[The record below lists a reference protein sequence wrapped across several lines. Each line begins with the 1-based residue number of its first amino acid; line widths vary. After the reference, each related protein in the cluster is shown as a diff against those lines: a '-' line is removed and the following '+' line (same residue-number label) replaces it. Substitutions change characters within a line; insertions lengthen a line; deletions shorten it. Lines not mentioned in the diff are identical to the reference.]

1 MAGDTGSEMLLPAAH
16 EFTLGPTSLQGPLQ
30 HADVKTNGIWLY
42 RLWPTAGAEERG
54 RESWACLGAAA
65 FGEDEVK
72 NEETETS
79 LEVQWLRL
87 HTPNAGRP
95 HTGRTDAE
103 AEAPVLWPPNAKS

>member
-1 MAGDTGSEMLLPAAH
+1 MLLLAAH

-42 RLWPTAGAEERG
+42 RYGLLVRLG
-54 RESWACLGAAA
+54 REGRNHGHAWELQALG
-65 FGEDEVK
+65 K
-72 NEETETS
+72 MRRRMRTEMS

-95 HTGRTDAE
+95 STGRTDG
-103 AEAPVLWPPNAKS
+103 

>member
-1 MAGDTGSEMLLPAAH
+1 M
-16 EFTLGPTSLQGPLQ
+16 
-30 HADVKTNGIWLY
+30 
-42 RLWPTAGAEERG
+42 
-54 RESWACLGAAA
+54 RESRACLGAAA

-95 HTGRTDAE
+95 GTGRTDAE